1 MIFSTGV
8 VPQFVNAKLVGQQN
22 SNFTRVE
29 LLEIAIVGFITSHL
43 GELYIYI
50 IVLWIFMVDTPT
62 MWVKQCHKPSQ
73 SWTVYAI
80 VLPTLLK

>member
-43 GELYIYI
+43 GELYIY
-50 IVLWIFMVDTPT
+50 LW
-62 MWVKQCHKPSQ
+62 
-73 SWTVYAI
+73 
-80 VLPTLLK
+80 

>member
-43 GELYIYI
+43 GELYIYYS
-50 IVLWIFMVDTPT
+50 FMDIYGRHAYNVGKT
-62 MWVKQCHKPSQ
+62 MP
-73 SWTVYAI
+73 
-80 VLPTLLK
+80 